1 MKRTRF
7 SLNWLTNF
15 SNSQPESETS
25 EKFCKSCGSVIPH
38 DSIYCP
44 NCGVIQ
50 ETPSGPSPAMPVGRE
65 KESAARRIGKLRFA
79 LFFLSLAIFIAA
91 FLLGSMASISQQEA
105 QAIIDAFNTQI
116 GSDPTAYQI
125 FENNITL
132 CLLFFIPFFGT
143 AFMAFVG
150 YNTGMF
156 LSALALLNPQSG
168 SPVALALTLFLFPW
182 TWMEFVAY
190 SLASSAS
197 LMVIISAIS
206 RRLRIEARRFLIA
219 LAIAAFLLIVGA
231 VIEELAISSAM
242 AG

>member
-1 MKRTRF
+1 
-7 SLNWLTNF
+7 
-15 SNSQPESETS
+15 
-25 EKFCKSCGSVIPH
+25 
-38 DSIYCP
+38 
-44 NCGVIQ
+44 
-50 ETPSGPSPAMPVGRE
+50 MPVGRE
-65 KESAARRIGKLRFA
+65 KESAARRIGKLRLA
-79 LFFLSLAIFIAA
+79 LFFVSLAIFITA

-150 YNTGMF
+150 YNTGMV

-206 RRLRIEARRFLIA
+206 RRLRIEARRFLIT
-219 LAIAAFLLIVGA
+219 LAIAAFLLIIGA
-231 VIEELAISSAM
+231 IIEELAIGSAM